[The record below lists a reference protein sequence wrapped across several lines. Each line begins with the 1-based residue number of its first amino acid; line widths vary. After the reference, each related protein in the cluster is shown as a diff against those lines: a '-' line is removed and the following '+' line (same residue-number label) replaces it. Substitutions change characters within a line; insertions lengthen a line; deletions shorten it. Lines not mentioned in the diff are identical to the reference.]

1 MEDKKLFELAKKFK
15 VSGEPTDIK
24 LIDSG
29 HINKTYKVI
38 FEEENKKDTY
48 ILQYVNTNV
57 FPNLPE
63 LMNNIKKVTN
73 YIKHKATES
82 NDDPSRITI
91 TMKDTVDENPYSI
104 CENNWRMEDFI
115 DNTTTYLSTED
126 LNILYEAGTVAG
138 IEQGP
143 TWNLI
148 PQHDANPVT
157 LARKEYLDA
166 YSNPLTGLV
175 STSINNSKAIQ
186 KSIKSTEEKVHY
198 LTTSLNESKKLNK
211 ELATSLEKRT
221 LENQKIL
228 ENLKLM
234 KQYIEKLEQ
243 NIDD

>member
-1 MEDKKLFELAKKFK
+1 MKSLSIFSKGNLSLVLTFLFTATLLCSCASTKKQSQPKIVQKDYTSVPLYMAYSAIPQDSQEKYLYNPKIK
-15 VSGEPTDIK
+15 V
-24 LIDSG
+24 
-29 HINKTYKVI
+29 
-38 FEEENKKDTY
+38 
-48 ILQYVNTNV
+48 
-57 FPNLPE
+57 
-63 LMNNIKKVTN
+63 
-73 YIKHKATES
+73 
-82 NDDPSRITI
+82 
-91 TMKDTVDENPYSI
+91 YSI
-104 CENNWRMEDFI
+104 GRRI
-115 DNTTTYLSTED
+115 DPAT
-126 LNILYEAGTVAG
+126 NILYEAGTVAR

-148 PQHDANPVT
+148 PQHDTNPVT
-157 LARKEYLDA
+157 LVRKEYLDA

-243 NIDD
+243 NIDDLKLRQIRGN